1 MTSRGAKP
9 SVAEVKSAL
18 GHPVIDVDGHV
29 QEHMPAVAP
38 YLEAALGGADWERY
52 RSAVRPIDE
61 FGRHDDI
68 ERRRRTRVPQGN
80 WWGTPARNTRDL
92 ATVTL
97 PALLHER
104 VEEIGIDFAVLYPSK
119 ALGSAGLDDESLRRG
134 VCRGFNDYFADAYR
148 SYGDRLCVAAVIPM
162 HTPEEALAELEHCHR
177 IGLRVVGMPE
187 GVLRPIAEPGNR
199 SPVLLPGQSHWL
211 DTYGLDSDL
220 DYDPVWRACAA
231 LGFPVTFHAGL
242 SRLAPSVAPSITNY
256 SCNHIGRFAE
266 RMAVVCKSLFFG
278 GVTNRFPESRFA
290 FLECGV
296 GWATVLLSDLVE
308 HWEKRNVEHLCA
320 HLDPASIDW
329 AEFGRL
335 VERYAPDLMTHG
347 VEAHET
353 FAGIPAIGT
362 PPEARDDWAAAGI
375 GCDQDVVNRFV
386 PQFYFGCEADDPTT
400 AFAFAQGNPS
410 GARLRPVFSSD
421 IGHWDVTDMA
431 DVVIDAHR
439 MVRDGVLAAD
449 DFREF
454 VFANPVSLLT
464 GASPGFFDGTALR
477 DAVRTERSRDGS
489 LPSILA
495 ESTPYLLN
503 D

>member
-18 GHPVIDVDGHV
+18 GHPVVDVDGHV
-29 QEHMPAVAP
+29 QEHLPAVEP
-38 YLEAALGGADWERY
+38 YLEAALGPAAWERY
-52 RSAVRPIDE
+52 RRALKPVDG
-61 FGRHDDI
+61 FGLHEDLP
-68 ERRRRTRVPQGN
+68 RRRRTRAPQGN

-119 ALGSAGLDDESLRRG
+119 ALGSAGIDDDAIRQG

-148 SYGDRLCVAAVIPM
+148 SYGDRLCVAGVIPM
-162 HTPEEALAELEHCHR
+162 HSPQEAITELEHCR
-177 IGLRVVGMPE
+177 EIGLRVVGMPE
-187 GVLRPIAEPGNR
+187 GVLRPIAEPGASG
-199 SPVLLPGQSHWL
+199 SPVLLPGQAHWL

-220 DYDPVWRACAA
+220 DYDPVWQACAA

-278 GVTNRFPESRFA
+278 GVTNRFPDSRFG
-290 FLECGV
+290 FLECGA
-296 GWATVLLSDLVE
+296 GWAAILLHDLVE
-308 HWEKRNVEHLCA
+308 HWEKRNIDHLAA
-320 HLDPASIDW
+320 HLDPESIDW
-329 AEFGRL
+329 EEFGRL
-335 VERYAPDLMTHG
+335 AARYAPEFVAG
-347 VEAHET
+347 GASAHEV
-353 FAGIPAIGT
+353 FAAIPAVGT
-362 PPEARDDWAAAGI
+362 PPAQRDDWAAAGVQSE
-375 GCDQDVVNRFV
+375 QDVVDRFV

-400 AFAFAQGNPS
+400 AFAFAKSNPC

-431 DVVIDAHR
+431 DVVVDAHR
-439 MVRDGVLAAD
+439 MVREGVLTD
-449 DFREF
+449 EDFYEF

-477 DAVRTERSRDGS
+477 DAARTQRGRDATRG
-489 LPSILA
+489 
-495 ESTPYLLN
+495 
-503 D
+503 